1 MKKPRENINQGM
13 LLTVLVYL
21 ILCLLKSSTKAHVLW
36 NVKPEAFFF
45 PGQNADTKT
54 TDVKEKMY
62 LCISVRLF

>member
-21 ILCLLKSSTKAHVLW
+21 ILCLLKSSTKAHMLW

-45 PGQNADTKT
+45 LARMQIQKPQ
-54 TDVKEKMY
+54 M
-62 LCISVRLF
+62 